1 MNEESIKLAFSKVK
15 SDIEVLQNEI
25 LSSKQAIQ
33 EGKETIE
40 SLKSKISEL
49 KEILIELKSQF
60 STGNEGVQSINHST
74 INQSL
79 AEHSKS
85 FRSRS
90 PNWSFSSKT
99 ANNQEEQAKH
109 SEEWTERS
117 EKQTK
122 HSEEWTE
129 HSKDLRNSNQS
140 TMQQAP
146 IRSSTFSKVRELNE
160 ALSKT
165 FQSLTN
171 QEFKVFLTI
180 YQLEDERGK
189 ATYNDLALKTSLTS
203 GCIRGYVS
211 SLILKGTPIVKTRQK
226 NRQASLTID
235 NSFRSL
241 GLKGK
246 LINLYYQQ
254 DPQQTTLFAVK

>member
-49 KEILIELKSQF
+49 KEILLELKSQF

-79 AEHSKS
+79 
-85 FRSRS
+85 
-90 PNWSFSSKT
+90 
-99 ANNQEEQAKH
+99 
-109 SEEWTERS
+109 TE
-117 EKQTK
+117 

-129 HSKDLRNSNQS
+129 HSKDLRNSSQS
-140 TMQQAP
+140 IMQHP
-146 IRSSTFSKVRELNE
+146 LRSSTFSKVRELNE

-180 YQLEDERGK
+180 YQLEDERGR
-189 ATYNDLALKTSLTS
+189 ATYGDLALKTSLTS

-211 SLILKGTPIVKTRQK
+211 SLILKGAPIVKTRQK

-241 GLKGK
+241 GLKEK

>member
-1 MNEESIKLAFSKVK
+1 VNEESIKLAFSKVK

-49 KEILIELKSQF
+49 KEILLELKSQF

-79 AEHSKS
+79 TE
-85 FRSRS
+85 
-90 PNWSFSSKT
+90 
-99 ANNQEEQAKH
+99 H
-109 SEEWTERS
+109 SEEWTEHS
-117 EKQTK
+117 EKQAK

-129 HSKDLRNSNQS
+129 HSKDLRNSSQS
-140 TMQQAP
+140 IMQHP
-146 IRSSTFSKVRELNE
+146 LRSSTFSKVRELNE

-180 YQLEDERGK
+180 YQLEDERGR
-189 ATYNDLALKTSLTS
+189 ATYGDLALKTSLTS

-211 SLILKGTPIVKTRQK
+211 SLILKGAPIVKTRQK

-241 GLKGK
+241 GLKEK